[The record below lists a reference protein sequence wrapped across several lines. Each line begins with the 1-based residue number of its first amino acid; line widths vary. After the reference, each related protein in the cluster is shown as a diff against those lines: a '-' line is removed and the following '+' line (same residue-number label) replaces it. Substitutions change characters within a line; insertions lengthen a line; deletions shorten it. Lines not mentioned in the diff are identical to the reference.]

1 MKIDKNIELH
11 GNYLRLTFM
20 YKKAKCNECLY
31 LQNDKKGI
39 KRAKE
44 IRDDVLS
51 DIRRGIFKYES
62 YFPNSNKVK
71 VFDVKPK
78 SSLLTHLLTEQ
89 KDKIIKNSNFA
100 VSTKK
105 DYVRF
110 IDNLLI
116 PTFGK
121 YEVTNFNKK
130 LLISWI
136 EQTELTAKAIR
147 TALSPLRNTLIDA
160 MNSEII
166 DVNPFEQIDMR
177 RLLSTKRKETGY
189 KIKPF
194 NEDEKNRIL
203 KSATGEFRNLIQ
215 FGFYSGLRSGE
226 MLALKWENVDL
237 GNKKIHVKY
246 TMLDGELQPT
256 KTKESD
262 RTIYL
267 LDKALEAL
275 EEQKKYITEDGFV
288 FHNPNTGEY
297 WPKTDSVR
305 KQWISLLKNADITYR
320 NFYQG
325 RHTFASMLITNNE
338 NIHKIAKYLGHKD
351 TTMVTKIYGKYIEEG
366 ESHGFNQN
374 Y

>member
-20 YKKAKCNECLY
+20 YRKVRCNECLY
-31 LQNDKKGI
+31 LENDKKSI

-51 DIRRGIFKYES
+51 EIRRGTFKYES

-71 VFDVKPK
+71 IFDVKPK
-78 SSLLTHLLTEQ
+78 SYLLEHLLLEQ
-89 KDKIIKNSNFA
+89 KEKILNNSNFA

-130 LLISWI
+130 LLILWV
-136 EQTELTAKAIR
+136 EQTNLTAKAIR
-147 TALSPLRNTLIDA
+147 TAISPLRNTLIDA
-160 MNSEII
+160 MHTGII
-166 DVNPFEQIDMR
+166 DINPFEQVDMR
-177 RLLSTKRKETGY
+177 RLLSTKRKETNY
-189 KIKPF
+189 EIKPF
-194 NEDEKNRIL
+194 SEEEKNRIL
-203 KSATGEFRNLIQ
+203 ESTSGEFKNLIK
-215 FGFYSGLRSGE
+215 FGFYSGLRTGE

-237 GNKKIHVKY
+237 DNKKIYVKH
-246 TMLDGELQPT
+246 TMFDGYLQPT
-256 KTKESD
+256 KTKEST

-267 LDKALEAL
+267 LEKALEAL
-275 EEQKKYITEDGFV
+275 EDQKKYTTEDGYV
-288 FHNPNTGEY
+288 FHNPNTGKY
-297 WPKTDSVR
+297 WPKTDAVR
-305 KQWISLLKNADITYR
+305 KQWISLLKSAGIEYR
-320 NFYQG
+320 NFYQT
-325 RHTFASMLITNNE
+325 RHSFASMLITNNE

-351 TTMVTKIYGKYIEEG
+351 TTMVTKIG
-366 ESHGFNQN
+366 SVNFFV
-374 Y
+374 

>member
-20 YKKAKCNECLY
+20 YKKVKCNECLY
-31 LQNDKKGI
+31 LENDKKGI

-51 DIRRGIFKYES
+51 DIRRGTFKYDA

-71 VFDVKPK
+71 VFNAKPK
-78 SSLLTHLLTEQ
+78 SYLLMHLLLEQ
-89 KDKIIKNSNFA
+89 KEKILNNNNFA

-105 DYVRF
+105 DYARF

-130 LLISWI
+130 LLILWV
-136 EQTELTAKAIR
+136 EQTDLTAKAIR
-147 TALSPLRNTLIDA
+147 TAITPLRNTLIDA
-160 MNSEII
+160 MHTGII
-166 DVNPFEQIDMR
+166 DLNPFEQIDMR
-177 RLLSTKRKETGY
+177 RLLSTKRKETSY
-189 KIKPF
+189 EIKPF

-203 KSATGEFRNLIQ
+203 DSTSGEFRNLIQ
-215 FGFYSGLRSGE
+215 FGFYSGLRTGE

-237 GNKKIHVKY
+237 ENKKIHVKH

-256 KTKESD
+256 KTKEST

-267 LDKALEAL
+267 LEKALEAL
-275 EEQKKYITEDGFV
+275 EDQKKHITEDGFV
-288 FHNPNTGEY
+288 FHNPNTREY

-305 KQWISLLKNADITYR
+305 KQWISLLKDADITYR
-320 NFYQG
+320 NFYQT

-366 ESHGFNQN
+366 ETHGFKQN